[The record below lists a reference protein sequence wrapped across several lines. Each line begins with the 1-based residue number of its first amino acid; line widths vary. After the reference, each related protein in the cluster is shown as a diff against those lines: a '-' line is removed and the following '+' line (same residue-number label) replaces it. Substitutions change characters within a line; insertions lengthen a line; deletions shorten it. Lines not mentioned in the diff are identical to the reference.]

1 MRRNEK
7 AARTNPD
14 EAARVAITA
23 ALRTASELRE
33 STRRDCEL
41 VLRKAIRRAETIR
54 AEVERLDLAAA
65 QAELGRLKLKG
76 LEAEVREQ
84 LQDSLLSVLALV
96 ESQAKGA
103 SALVDHSLDG
113 QLLGLVGET
122 SASTSTE

>member
-1 MRRNEK
+1 
-7 AARTNPD
+7 
-14 EAARVAITA
+14 
-23 ALRTASELRE
+23 
-33 STRRDCEL
+33 

-113 QLLGLVGET
+113 QLLGHVGET
-122 SASTSTE
+122 SASTSAE